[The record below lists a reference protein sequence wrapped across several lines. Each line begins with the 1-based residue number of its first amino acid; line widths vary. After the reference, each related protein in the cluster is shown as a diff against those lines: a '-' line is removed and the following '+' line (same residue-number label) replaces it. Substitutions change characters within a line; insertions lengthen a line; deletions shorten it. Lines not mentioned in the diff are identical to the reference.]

1 MAINVGVWIDHH
13 KAVVV
18 RITDQAVAT
27 KQIGSDL
34 NGSEKSADRA
44 RSPNSYRPNDFVAE
58 NKLQRKL
65 AVHLNKYYDEVI
77 GCIHDADAILILG
90 PGEAKLEF
98 KKRIE
103 GKKLKLRIAELE
115 AADKRTDRQIVADV
129 RQYFA
134 KQRTI

>member
-18 RITDQAVAT
+18 RITDQAVAI

-34 NGSEKSADRA
+34 NGSEESADGA
-44 RSPNSYRPNDFVAE
+44 RSPKSYRPNDFVAE
-58 NKLQRKL
+58 DKLQRKV
-65 AVHLNKYYDEVI
+65 AVHLNKYYDKVI

-98 KKRIE
+98 KKRIV

-134 KQRTI
+134 KQHSI